1 MGNDWV
7 WVGSLPKVAFFLK
20 WYDKEAKE
28 IRCYTNLY
36 LPERSQEKELM
47 IKSKF

>member
-1 MGNDWV
+1 MTGYGLGVD
-7 WVGSLPKVAFFLK
+7 LELHFFK
-20 WYDKEAKE
+20 WYDKEAKG